1 MGLWSFAEL
10 SVVKGFI
17 SVGSIVVEVFMEP
30 ILLSPGFFGCA
41 FLWVTLAFGRVVAC
55 VLSLDSHSGQS
66 GRCL

>member
-10 SVVKGFI
+10 SVVEGFI

-30 ILLSPGFFGCA
+30 ILLSPGFLGCDLLCATCA
-41 FLWVTLAFGRVVAC
+41 FGGVVAC
-55 VLSLDSHSGQS
+55 DLLDSHSGQS